1 MVLSTPKDLVVEAE
15 GVVLVGRLGLYV
27 ALPENCQNLTFHF
40 FTLSHSRTLMS
51 LFYDILLCSN
61 DTLACSYLMVSSIY
75 SPMYHRESSFLEF

>member
-40 FTLSHSRTLMS
+40 FTLSHSRT
-51 LFYDILLCSN
+51 FYDILLCSN
-61 DTLACSYLMVSSIY
+61 DTCSYLMVSSIY